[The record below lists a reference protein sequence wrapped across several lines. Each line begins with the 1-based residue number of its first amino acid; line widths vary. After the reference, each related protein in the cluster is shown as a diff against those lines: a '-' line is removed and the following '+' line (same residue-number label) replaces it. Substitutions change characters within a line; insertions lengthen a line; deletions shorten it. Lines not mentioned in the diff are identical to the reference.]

1 MKEDILKLSEKL
13 IKIKSVDTEML
24 EMSKVLDVTKN
35 ALSGINFKSYKKN
48 NIESLLYFNKKT
60 LPRKFEVILN
70 AHIDV
75 VSGNSNQFQPKIKGD
90 LLIGRGASDMKAAAA
105 VEILVF
111 KELQN
116 KVNYPL
122 GLQIV
127 TDEET
132 GGFYGTEY
140 QIKKGIKTNF
150 AISGESTNLDIN
162 NQSKGVITIRITIKG
177 NSAHSAYLWEGEN
190 AIIKGLELVAK
201 INKLYPVPTNEVWKT
216 TVNIAR
222 IETSNLA
229 YNKVPSD
236 CTISL
241 NIRYIEGDKENVLKN
256 IKSLLLPGFTME
268 ITEEEPTHYTSRDN
282 AYINALEKSVKK
294 ITSKN
299 PKIISKHGASDVRH
313 FNKINENGVCF
324 GPIGEGLHT
333 DNEWVSIKS
342 LENYYKILKDFL
354 LSLNKHE

>member
-1 MKEDILKLSEKL
+1 MKEDIIKLTDEL
-13 IKIKSVDTEML
+13 IKIKSVDGEML
-24 EMSKVLDVTKN
+24 EMSKVLDAVKN
-35 ALSGINFKSYKKN
+35 SLKGINFKTFKKN
-48 NIESLLYFNKKT
+48 GIESLLYFNKKI
-60 LPRKFEVILN
+60 LPKKFEVILN

-75 VSGNSNQFQPKIKGD
+75 VSGTDNQFQQKINGD

-116 KVNYPL
+116 KVSYPL

-132 GGFYGTEY
+132 GGFNGTEY
-140 QIKKGIKTNF
+140 QINKGVKTNF
-150 AISGESTNLDIN
+150 VVSGEATNLNIN
-162 NQSKGVITIRITIKG
+162 NQAKGVLTVKILIKG
-177 NSAHSAYLWEGEN
+177 KSAHSAYLWEGKN
-190 AIIKGLELVAK
+190 AISLASEFITK
-201 INKLYPVPTNEVWKT
+201 INKLYPFPKKEVWKT
-216 TVNIAR
+216 TVNVAR

-241 NIRYIEGDKENVLKN
+241 NIRYIEGDKDRVLNK
-256 IKSLLLPGFTME
+256 IKSLLLPEFTME
-268 ITEEEPTHYTSRDN
+268 ITEEEPTHYTPKENS
-282 AYINALEKSVKK
+282 YIKVLQESIKK
-294 ITSKN
+294 ITSKD
-299 PKIISKHGASDVRH
+299 PEIISKHGASDVRH

-324 GPIGEGLHT
+324 GPVGEGLHT

-354 LSLNKHE
+354 LSLN